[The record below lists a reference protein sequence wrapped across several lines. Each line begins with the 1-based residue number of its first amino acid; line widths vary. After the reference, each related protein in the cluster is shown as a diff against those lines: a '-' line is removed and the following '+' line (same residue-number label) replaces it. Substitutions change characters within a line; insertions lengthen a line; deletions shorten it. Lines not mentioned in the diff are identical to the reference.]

1 MYWVNFKKTFEELQK
16 NPMKKILFAI
26 KLIKGKY
33 TTNQIIATSLGNPFS
48 DFAKVASATSP

>member
-1 MYWVNFKKTFEELQK
+1 
-16 NPMKKILFAI
+16 MKKILFAI